1 VTFWK
6 VDTDVT
12 FALIKDRTA
21 QLDSGYLDRT
31 PILQFVLLSLCFPM
45 WGAAASLN
53 DVLIT
58 QFRTIFDLSNFAS
71 AFVQS
76 AFYGGYFVVAIPAS
90 RVIRNWSYK
99 SGILIGLATYII
111 GCTLFFPAST
121 AGTYGVFLAALFAMA
136 IGLSFL
142 ETSANTFSTM
152 MGPQRFS
159 TLRLNISQ
167 TVLPFG
173 SIAGVVL
180 GKYFIFTDGEPLEAQ
195 LAKIPAAEQAAFA
208 ADQLQRTLQPYRII
222 IIALAVLL
230 VLVAITEFPR
240 CKPKALDGTEAR
252 APLGQTLGALAR
264 NSRYREGIV
273 AQFLYVGLQTAIWT
287 FTIRVALNVIPGLN
301 ERDAT
306 NYLIFAYI
314 AFFLGKLIADFF
326 MTRFSS
332 ESVLMT
338 YTLLGAASLLVVM
351 FVPNVVAAWAA
362 VLASGLLGPCWPT
375 IFGRTLESIEDRHHA
390 ETGGAILVM
399 AIIGGAVIPVVQ
411 GLVADLVGSVEL
423 SFGVSAVCFLAI
435 FAFFARNRKS
445 RVRELAM
452 QEHDQSLSRE
462 PVS

>member
-1 VTFWK
+1 EPPTSPRARLGIASLERICLTSPRPDTVTFWK

-195 LAKIPAAEQAAFA
+195 LAKIPAAEQAAF
-208 ADQLQRTLQPYRII
+208 
-222 IIALAVLL
+222 
-230 VLVAITEFPR
+230 
-240 CKPKALDGTEAR
+240 
-252 APLGQTLGALAR
+252 
-264 NSRYREGIV
+264 
-273 AQFLYVGLQTAIWT
+273 
-287 FTIRVALNVIPGLN
+287 
-301 ERDAT
+301 
-306 NYLIFAYI
+306 
-314 AFFLGKLIADFF
+314 
-326 MTRFSS
+326 
-332 ESVLMT
+332 
-338 YTLLGAASLLVVM
+338 
-351 FVPNVVAAWAA
+351 
-362 VLASGLLGPCWPT
+362 
-375 IFGRTLESIEDRHHA
+375 
-390 ETGGAILVM
+390 
-399 AIIGGAVIPVVQ
+399 
-411 GLVADLVGSVEL
+411 
-423 SFGVSAVCFLAI
+423 
-435 FAFFARNRKS
+435 
-445 RVRELAM
+445 
-452 QEHDQSLSRE
+452 
-462 PVS
+462 